1 MIVADFRSI
10 MKKLFLMGAVAS
22 LGLLASCSSDDDLS
36 TGGNGKD
43 GLQQI
48 KIGMGVQANVATRGT
63 GTVGAVGAE
72 NNTWAKQTVNVYMLN
87 KGTLDLAK
95 FGEDPIYENT
105 VLTTPADNA
114 SGIATELVEGVPQ
127 YKYYPTTKTAFD
139 FWGYRLDDADAT
151 TAADQEGSAT
161 AAAIKSNKF
170 VPYTSGDSLLI
181 GFNIDGTQDI
191 MAGKAV
197 PTEEEIAKC
206 GGEDNIYSAFAA
218 RRDVQP
224 NIKFEHLL
232 SRLNFQVL
240 AGAESTTD
248 ANTGVKVTGITVKSK
263 ATGKL
268 VIAYKGAETT
278 FANVSDQ
285 LIVDKYADEVK
296 EAALYKDLVV
306 KQRAASSTSLTDNLV
321 DLDPVTPK
329 WNNGMAMATQVGE
342 ALLAIPADKY
352 EITINLKQKVQVKG
366 DKGHPTDPD
375 DFQEKEY
382 TYTADLKNTVNPE
395 KGFEPGYSYNVT
407 ITVYGLSEIQI
418 TTTLIPWKDGGNI
431 EMNPED
437 ETFGATTTNNAYEW
451 AEIADPT
458 TTGATVEPTTYA
470 TVEALKAAVA
480 ANASNSGKIYK
491 VGSTETDWTYYQ
503 CKVKVVT
510 PAPTVKYEFDTY
522 EFQEGDVVEAGEF
535 ADLDALKDA
544 VTADDTTEG
553 KIYKVGTSEPYS
565 YYKVTKHVTGA

>member
-1 MIVADFRSI
+1 

-63 GTVGAVGAE
+63 GTVGAVGE
-72 NNTWAKQTVNVYMLN
+72 KENTWAKQTVNVYMLN
-87 KGTLDLAK
+87 KGTLDLAM
-95 FGEDPIYENT
+95 FGAEPIYKNT

-114 SGIATELVEGVPQ
+114 SGIATEFDTDGATPL

-139 FWGYRLDDADAT
+139 FWGYRLDDADV
-151 TAADQEGSAT
+151 TAAEDKEGSEN

-206 GGEDNIYSAFAA
+206 GGVDNIYSAFAA

-240 AGAESTTD
+240 DGKKTETKDPDKA
-248 ANTGVKVTGITVKSK
+248 VKVTGITVKSK

-268 VIAYKGAETT
+268 VIAYQGEATT

-285 LIVDKYADEVK
+285 LIVDNDADSVK
-296 EAALYKDLVV
+296 DAALLKELKVM
-306 KQRAASSTSLTDNLV
+306 KRADGAALTDKLV
-321 DLDPVTPK
+321 DLTPVTPK

-342 ALLAIPADKY
+342 TLLAIPADKY

-366 DKGHPTDPD
+366 NKLTPQEG
-375 DFQEKEY
+375 DFEEKEY
-382 TYTADLKNTVNPE
+382 TYEADLKNTVNPG

-437 ETFGATTTNNAYEW
+437 ETFGENTTNNAYEW

-458 TTGATVEPTTYA
+458 STPSVKVEETTYA
-470 TVEALKAAVA
+470 TVDDLKEAVA

-491 VGSTETDWTYYQ
+491 VGSEGSWKYYQ

-510 PAPTVKYEFDTY
+510 PPAPAATYTLDEYTFQVGDAEEATYDTK
-522 EFQEGDVVEAGEF
+522 EQ
-535 ADLDALKDA
+535 LDAA
-544 VTADDTTEG
+544 GVATAENEG
-553 KIYKVGTSEPYS
+553 KIYKVGTSDPYT
-565 YYKVTKHVTGA
+565 YYKVTKHTSGE

>member
-1 MIVADFRSI
+1 
-10 MKKLFLMGAVAS
+10 MGAVAS

-72 NNTWAKQTVNVYMLN
+72 NNKWANQTVNVYMLN

-95 FGEDPIYENT
+95 FGEEPIYDNT

-114 SGIATELVEGVPQ
+114 SGIASELDEHGVAQ

-139 FWGYRLDDADAT
+139 FWGYRLDDAYKT
-151 TAADQEGSAT
+151 TAEDQDGSAT
-161 AAAIKSNKF
+161 AAAIQNNKF
-170 VPYTSGDSLLI
+170 VPYISVDSLLI

-197 PTEEEIAKC
+197 PTEEDITKC
-206 GGEDNIYSAFAA
+206 GGEENIYSAFAA

-248 ANTGVKVTGITVKSK
+248 DNTGVKVTGITVKSK

-268 VIAYKGAETT
+268 VIAYKGTAAFE
-278 FANVSDQ
+278 NVSDQ
-285 LIVDKYADEVK
+285 LIVDKYENPET

-306 KQRAASSTSLTDNLV
+306 KQRTLGAPLTQNLEA
-321 DLDPVTPK
+321 LEPVTPK
-329 WNNGMAMATQVGE
+329 WNNGMALATQVGE

-352 EITINLKQKVQVKG
+352 DITINLQQKVQVKG
-366 DKGHPTDPD
+366 DKNSPVDPD
-375 DFQEKEY
+375 DFQTKDY
-382 TYTADLKNTVNPE
+382 TYTAELKNTVNPE

-407 ITVYGLSEIQI
+407 ITVYGLSEIKI

-437 ETFGATTTNNAYEW
+437 ETFGATTANNAYEW

-458 TTGATVEPTTYA
+458 STPSVKVEETTYA
-470 TVEALKAAVA
+470 TVDDLKAAVA

-491 VGSTETDWTYYQ
+491 VGSEGSWTYYQ

-510 PAPTVKYEFDTY
+510 PAPTPTVTYEFDTY
-522 EFQEGDVVEAGEF
+522 TFQEGVDTAEEPAYDTLE
-535 ADLDALKDA
+535 LLKAA
-544 VTADDTTEG
+544 VTADATTEG
-553 KIYKVGTSEPYS
+553 KIYKVGTSDPYT
-565 YYKVTKHVTGA
+565 YYKVTKHTSGE

>member
-1 MIVADFRSI
+1 
-10 MKKLFLMGAVAS
+10 MGAVAS

-63 GTVGAVGAE
+63 GTVGAVGE
-72 NNTWAKQTVNVYMLN
+72 KENTWANQTVNVYMLN
-87 KGTLDLAK
+87 KGTLELAK
-95 FGEDPIYENT
+95 FGEDPIYNNT
-105 VLTTPADNA
+105 VLTTPDGNA
-114 SGIATELVEGVPQ
+114 SGIATELVDGVAQ

-139 FWGYRLDDADAT
+139 FWGYRLDDANDT
-151 TAADQEGSAT
+151 TATDQEGSAT
-161 AAAIKSNKF
+161 AAAIENNKF
-170 VPYTSGDSLLI
+170 VPYINGDSLLI
-181 GFNIDGTQDI
+181 GFKIDGTQDI

-197 PTEEEIAKC
+197 PTEEDITKC

-240 AGAESTTD
+240 DGKKTETTD
-248 ANTGVKVTGITVKSK
+248 EDKAVKVTGITVKSK

-268 VIAYKGAETT
+268 VIAYQGEATT

-285 LIVDKYADEVK
+285 LIVDKDADSEK
-296 EAALYKDLVV
+296 DAALLKELKVM
-306 KQRAASSTSLTDNLV
+306 QRDGGNLNANLV
-321 DLDPVTPK
+321 ALQPVTPK
-329 WNNGMAMATQVGE
+329 WNNGMALATQVGE

-352 EITINLKQKVQVKG
+352 DITINLQQKVQVKG
-366 DKGHPTDPD
+366 DKNSPVDPD
-375 DFQEKEY
+375 DFQTKDY
-382 TYTADLKNTVNPE
+382 TYTAELKNTVNPG

-407 ITVYGLSEIQI
+407 ITVYGLSEIKI

-437 ETFGATTTNNAYEW
+437 ETFDATTANNAYEW
-451 AEIADPT
+451 EKIADPT
-458 TTGATVEPTTYA
+458 GTPTVKVEETKYA
-470 TVEALKAAVA
+470 TVDDLKAAVA
-480 ANASNSGKIYK
+480 ANASNSGKIYM
-491 VGSTETDWTYYQ
+491 VGTGEPYEYYQ

-510 PAPTVKYEFDTY
+510 PPAPAATY
-522 EFQEGDVVEAGEF
+522 TLDEYTFQVGDPVEATYDTKEK
-535 ADLDALKDA
+535 LDADGVA
-544 VTADDTTEG
+544 TAENEG
-553 KIYKVGTSEPYS
+553 KIYKVGTEESGYT
-565 YYKVTKHVTGA
+565 YFKVTKHTSGE

>member
-1 MIVADFRSI
+1 
-10 MKKLFLMGAVAS
+10 MGAVAS

-63 GTVGAVGAE
+63 GTVGAVGE
-72 NNTWAKQTVNVYMLN
+72 KENTWAKQTVNVYMLN
-87 KGTLDLAK
+87 KGTLDLAM
-95 FGEDPIYENT
+95 FGDDPIYENT

-114 SGIATELVEGVPQ
+114 SGIATEFVNDVPQ

-139 FWGYRLDDADAT
+139 FWGYRLDDANDT
-151 TAADQEGSAT
+151 TATDQEGSAT
-161 AAAIKSNKF
+161 AAAIENNKF
-170 VPYTSGDSLLI
+170 VPYISSDSLLI
-181 GFNIDGTQDI
+181 GFKIDGTQDI

-218 RRDVQP
+218 RREVQP

-240 AGAESTTD
+240 DGKKTETTD
-248 ANTGVKVTGITVKSK
+248 PDKAVKVTGITVKSK

-268 VIAYKGAETT
+268 VIAYQGEATT
-278 FANVSDQ
+278 FENVSDQ
-285 LIVDKYADEVK
+285 LIVDKDADAEK
-296 EAALYKDLVV
+296 DAALLKELKVM
-306 KQRAASSTSLTDNLV
+306 KRADGAALTDKLV
-321 DLDPVTPK
+321 DLTPVTPK

-342 ALLAIPADKY
+342 ALLAIPAKKY
-352 EITINLKQKVQVKG
+352 EITINLKQRVQVKG
-366 DKGHPTDPD
+366 DKNSPNEET
-375 DFQEKEY
+375 DFQDKEY

-407 ITVYGLSEIQI
+407 ITVYGLSEIVI

-437 ETFGATTTNNAYEW
+437 ETFGATTANNAYEW
-451 AEIADPT
+451 VALEGDPT
-458 TTGATVEPTTYA
+458 ITGATAETTTY
-470 TVEALKAAVA
+470 ESLDALKAAVA

-491 VGSTETDWTYYQ
+491 VGSEGSWTYYQ
-503 CKVKVVT
+503 CKVKVVN
-510 PAPTVKYEFDTY
+510 PAPTPTVTYEFDTY
-522 EFQEGDVVEAGEF
+522 TFQEGVDTAEEPAYDTLE
-535 ADLDALKDA
+535 LLKAA
-544 VTADDTTEG
+544 VTADATTEG
-553 KIYKVGTSEPYS
+553 KIYKVGTSDPYT
-565 YYKVTKHVTGA
+565 YYKVTKHTSGE

>member
-1 MIVADFRSI
+1 

-43 GLQQI
+43 GLQKI

-63 GTVGAVGAE
+63 GTVGAVGE
-72 NNTWAKQTVNVYMLN
+72 KENTWAKQTVNVYMLN

-114 SGIATELVEGVPQ
+114 SGIATELVKGVAQ

-139 FWGYRLDDADAT
+139 FWGYRLDDADV
-151 TAADQEGSAT
+151 TAAEDKEGSEN

-197 PTEEEIAKC
+197 PTEEEINKC
-206 GGEDNIYSAFAA
+206 GGEANIYSAFAA
-218 RRDVQP
+218 RREVQP

-240 AGAESTTD
+240 DGKKTETTD
-248 ANTGVKVTGITVKSK
+248 EDKAVKVTGITVKSK

-268 VIAYKGAETT
+268 VIAYQGEATT

-285 LIVDKYADEVK
+285 LIVDKDAAAEKD
-296 EAALYKDLVV
+296 AALLKELKVM
-306 KQRAASSTSLTDNLV
+306 KRADGAALTDKLV
-321 DLDPVTPK
+321 DLTPVTPK

-352 EITINLKQKVQVKG
+352 EITINLEQKVQVKG
-366 DKGHPTDPD
+366 DKNSPTPD
-375 DFQEKEY
+375 DFQTKEY
-382 TYTADLKNTVNPE
+382 TYNADLKNTVNPE

-418 TTTLIPWKDGGNI
+418 TTTLTPWKDGGNI

-437 ETFGATTTNNAYEW
+437 ETFGATTANNAYEW
-451 AEIADPT
+451 VALEGDPT
-458 TTGATVEPTTYA
+458 LTGATAEKTTYESL
-470 TVEALKAAVA
+470 EALQKAVA

-491 VGSTETDWTYYQ
+491 VGSTETGWTYYQ
-503 CKVKVVT
+503 CKVKAT
-510 PAPTVKYEFDTY
+510 TPAPAPTVTFEFDTY
-522 EFQEGDVVEAGEF
+522 TFQEGVDTAEEPAYDTIE
-535 ADLDALKDA
+535 LLKDA
-544 VTADDTTEG
+544 VTPSETTEG
-553 KIYKVGTSEPYS
+553 KIYKVGTGEPYT
-565 YYKVTKHVTGA
+565 YYKVTKHTTGE

>member
-1 MIVADFRSI
+1 

-63 GTVGAVGAE
+63 GTVGAVGE
-72 NNTWAKQTVNVYMLN
+72 KENTWAKQTVNVYMLN

-114 SGIATELVEGVPQ
+114 SGIATELVGGVAQ

-139 FWGYRLDDADAT
+139 FWGYRLDDADV
-151 TAADQEGSAT
+151 TAAEDRDGSAT

-206 GGEDNIYSAFAA
+206 GSEDNIYSAFAA

-268 VIAYKGAETT
+268 VIAYKGEAAFE
-278 FANVSDQ
+278 NVSNQ

-296 EAALYKDLVV
+296 EATLYKDLVV
-306 KQRAASSTSLTDNLV
+306 KQRGATAALTENLV
-321 DLDPVTPK
+321 DLEPVTPK

-366 DKGHPTDPD
+366 DKNHPTDPD

-437 ETFGATTTNNAYEW
+437 ETFGATTANKAYEW
-451 AEIADPT
+451 AALEGDPT

-470 TVEALKAAVA
+470 TVEDLKAAVA

-491 VGSTETDWTYYQ
+491 VGSTETGWTYYQ
-503 CKVKVVT
+503 CKVKATT
-510 PAPTVKYEFDTY
+510 PAPTPTVTFEFDTY
-522 EFQEGDVVEAGEF
+522 TFQEGVDTAEEPAYDTLE
-535 ADLDALKDA
+535 LLKAA
-544 VTADDTTEG
+544 VTADATTEG
-553 KIYKVGTSEPYS
+553 KIYKVGTSEPYT
-565 YYKVTKHVTGA
+565 YYKVTKHTSGE

>member
-1 MIVADFRSI
+1 

-43 GLQQI
+43 GLQKI

-63 GTVGAVGAE
+63 GTVGAVGE
-72 NNTWAKQTVNVYMLN
+72 KENTWAKQTVNVYMLN

-114 SGIATELVEGVPQ
+114 SGIATELVGGVAQ

-139 FWGYRLDDADAT
+139 FWGYRLDDADV
-151 TAADQEGSAT
+151 TAAEDKEGSEN

-197 PTEEEIAKC
+197 PTEEEITKC

-240 AGAESTTD
+240 DGKKTETTD
-248 ANTGVKVTGITVKSK
+248 EDKAVKVTGITVKSK

-268 VIAYKGAETT
+268 VIAYQGAETT
-278 FANVSDQ
+278 FENVSDQ
-285 LIVDKYADEVK
+285 LIVDKDADSEK
-296 EAALYKDLVV
+296 DAALLKELKV
-306 KQRAASSTSLTDNLV
+306 KQRADGAPLTQNLE
-321 DLDPVTPK
+321 DLAPVTPK

-418 TTTLIPWKDGGNI
+418 TTTLTPWKDGGNI

-437 ETFGATTTNNAYEW
+437 ETFGATTANNAYEW
-451 AEIADPT
+451 VALEGDPT
-458 TTGATVEPTTYA
+458 LTGATAEKTTYESL
-470 TVEALKAAVA
+470 EALQKAVA

-491 VGSTETDWTYYQ
+491 VGSTETGWTYYQ

-535 ADLDALKDA
+535 ADLDALKAA
-544 VTADDTTEG
+544 VTASETTEG

-565 YYKVTKHVTGA
+565 YYKVTKHTSGE

>member
-1 MIVADFRSI
+1 

-63 GTVGAVGAE
+63 GTVGAVGE
-72 NNTWAKQTVNVYMLN
+72 KENTWAKQTVNVYMLN
-87 KGTLDLAK
+87 KGTLDLAM
-95 FGEDPIYENT
+95 FGADPIYENT

-114 SGIATELVEGVPQ
+114 SGIATEFVNDVPQ

-139 FWGYRLDDADAT
+139 FWGYRLDDANDT
-151 TAADQEGSAT
+151 TATDQDGSAT
-161 AAAIKSNKF
+161 AAAIENNKF
-170 VPYTSGDSLLI
+170 VPYISSDSLLI

-197 PTEEEIAKC
+197 PTEEDIKKC
-206 GGEDNIYSAFAA
+206 GGEENIYSAFAA

-248 ANTGVKVTGITVKSK
+248 DNTGVKVTGITVKSK

-268 VIAYKGAETT
+268 VIAYKGTAAFE
-278 FANVSDQ
+278 NVSDQ
-285 LIVDKYADEVK
+285 LIVDKYENPET

-306 KQRAASSTSLTDNLV
+306 KQRTLGAPLTQNLEA
-321 DLDPVTPK
+321 LEPVTPK
-329 WNNGMAMATQVGE
+329 WNNGMALATQVGE

-352 EITINLKQKVQVKG
+352 DITINLQQKVQVKG
-366 DKGHPTDPD
+366 DKNSPVDPD
-375 DFQEKEY
+375 DFQTKDY
-382 TYTADLKNTVNPE
+382 TYTAELKNTVNPE

-407 ITVYGLSEIQI
+407 ITVYGLSEIKI

-437 ETFGATTTNNAYEW
+437 ETFDATTTNNAYEW
-451 AEIADPT
+451 VALEGDPT
-458 TTGATVEPTTYA
+458 LTGATAETTIY
-470 TVEALKAAVA
+470 ESLDALKAAVA

-491 VGSTETDWTYYQ
+491 VGSEGSWTYYQ

-510 PAPTVKYEFDTY
+510 PPAPAATYTLDEYTFQVGDAEEATYDTK
-522 EFQEGDVVEAGEF
+522 EQ
-535 ADLDALKDA
+535 LDAA
-544 VTADDTTEG
+544 GVATAENEG
-553 KIYKVGTSEPYS
+553 KIYKVGTSDPYT
-565 YYKVTKHVTGA
+565 YYKVTKHTSGE

>member
-1 MIVADFRSI
+1 
-10 MKKLFLMGAVAS
+10 MGAVAS

-87 KGTLDLAK
+87 KGTLDVAM
-95 FGEDPIYENT
+95 FGTDPIYENT
-105 VLTTPADNA
+105 VLTTPTDNA
-114 SGIATELVEGVPQ
+114 SGIASELDEHGVAQ

-139 FWGYRLDDADAT
+139 FWGYRLDDADV
-151 TAADQEGSAT
+151 TAAGDQDGSAT
-161 AAAIKSNKF
+161 AAAIKSGKF
-170 VPYTSGDSLLI
+170 VPYTSEDSLLI
-181 GFNIDGTQDI
+181 GFQIDGTQDI

-197 PTEEEIAKC
+197 PTEEEMNKC
-206 GGEDNIYSAFAA
+206 GGEENIYSAFAA

-268 VIAYKGAETT
+268 VIAYKGAAAFE
-278 FANVSDQ
+278 NVSDQ
-285 LIVDKYADEVK
+285 LIVDKYENPET

-306 KQRAASSTSLTDNLV
+306 KQRTDGAPLTDNLV

-329 WNNGMAMATQVGE
+329 WNNGMALATQVGE

-352 EITINLKQKVQVKG
+352 DITINLQQKVQVKG
-366 DKGHPTDPD
+366 DKNSPVDPD
-375 DFQEKEY
+375 DFQTKDY
-382 TYTADLKNTVNPE
+382 TYTAELKNTVNPD

-407 ITVYGLSEIQI
+407 ITVYGLSEIKI

-451 AEIADPT
+451 ALLDAEP
-458 TTGATVEPTTYA
+458 TGATVEPTTYA

-491 VGSTETDWTYYQ
+491 VGTAETSWTYYQ
-503 CKVKVVT
+503 CKVKT
-510 PAPTVKYEFDTY
+510 TTPAPAPTVTYTFDTY
-522 EFQEGDVVEAGEF
+522 EFQ
-535 ADLDALKDA
+535 DATDTVTDTYETLELLKDA
-544 VTADDTTEG
+544 VTADDSTEG
-553 KIYKVGTSEPYS
+553 KIYKVGSSEPYT
-565 YYKVTKHVTGA
+565 YYKVTKHTSGE

>member
-1 MIVADFRSI
+1 
-10 MKKLFLMGAVAS
+10 MGAVAS

-95 FGEDPIYENT
+95 FGDDPIYENT

-114 SGIATELVEGVPQ
+114 SGIASELDEHGVAQ

-139 FWGYRLDDADAT
+139 FWGYRLDDADV
-151 TAADQEGSAT
+151 TAAGDQDGSAT
-161 AAAIKSNKF
+161 AAAIKSGHF
-170 VPYTSGDSLLI
+170 VPYTSEDSLLI
-181 GFNIDGTQDI
+181 GFQIDGTQDI

-197 PTEEEIAKC
+197 PTEEEKNKC
-206 GGEDNIYSAFAA
+206 GGEENIYSAFAA

-268 VIAYKGAETT
+268 VIAYKGAAAFE
-278 FANVSDQ
+278 NVSDQ
-285 LIVDKYADEVK
+285 LIVDKYVDEEK

-306 KQRAASSTSLTDNLV
+306 KQRTAGAPLTDNLE
-321 DLDPVTPK
+321 DLAPVTPK
-329 WNNGMAMATQVGE
+329 WNNGMALATQVGE

-352 EITINLKQKVQVKG
+352 DITINLQQKVQVKG
-366 DKGHPTDPD
+366 DKSSPTDPD
-375 DFQEKEY
+375 DFQTKDY
-382 TYTADLKNTVNPE
+382 TYTADLKNTVNPD

-437 ETFGATTTNNAYEW
+437 ETFGATTANNAYEW
-451 AEIADPT
+451 VALEGDPT
-458 TTGATVEPTTYA
+458 LTGATAETTTYESL
-470 TVEALKAAVA
+470 EALKAAVA

-491 VGSTETDWTYYQ
+491 VGSTETGWTYYQ

-510 PAPTVKYEFDTY
+510 PPAPAATYTFDEYT
-522 EFQEGDVVEAGEF
+522 FQEGDAVEATYGTKEE
-535 ADLDALKDA
+535 LEGA
-544 VTADDTTEG
+544 VTANADTEN
-553 KIYKVGTSEPYS
+553 KIYKVGTDPDVK
-565 YYKVTKHVTGA
+565 YYKVTKHVAGA

>member
-1 MIVADFRSI
+1 
-10 MKKLFLMGAVAS
+10 MGAVAS

-63 GTVGAVGAE
+63 GTVGAVGE
-72 NNTWAKQTVNVYMLN
+72 KENTWAKQTVNVYMLN
-87 KGTLDLAK
+87 KGTLDLAM
-95 FGEDPIYENT
+95 FGADPIYENT

-114 SGIATELVEGVPQ
+114 SGIATEFVNDVPQ

-139 FWGYRLDDADAT
+139 FWGYRLDDANYT
-151 TAADQEGSAT
+151 TATDQEGSAT
-161 AAAIKSNKF
+161 AAAIENNKF
-170 VPYTSGDSLLI
+170 VPYISSDSLLI

-197 PTEEEIAKC
+197 PTEEDIKKC
-206 GGEDNIYSAFAA
+206 GGEENIYSAFAA

-248 ANTGVKVTGITVKSK
+248 DNTGVKVTGITVKSK

-268 VIAYKGAETT
+268 VIAYKGTAAFE
-278 FANVSDQ
+278 NVSDQ
-285 LIVDKYADEVK
+285 LIVDKYENPET

-306 KQRAASSTSLTDNLV
+306 KQRTLGAPLTQNLEA
-321 DLDPVTPK
+321 LEPVTPK
-329 WNNGMAMATQVGE
+329 WNNGMALATQVGE

-352 EITINLKQKVQVKG
+352 DITINLQQKVQVKG
-366 DKGHPTDPD
+366 DKNNPVDPD
-375 DFQEKEY
+375 DFQTKDY
-382 TYTADLKNTVNPE
+382 TYTAELKNTVNPE

-407 ITVYGLSEIQI
+407 ITVYGLSEIKI

-437 ETFGATTTNNAYEW
+437 ETFDATTTNNAYEW
-451 AEIADPT
+451 VALEGDPT
-458 TTGATVEPTTYA
+458 LTGATAETTIY
-470 TVEALKAAVA
+470 ESLDALKAAVA

-491 VGSTETDWTYYQ
+491 VGSEGSWTYYQ

-510 PAPTVKYEFDTY
+510 PPAPAATYTLDEYTFQVGDAEEATYDTK
-522 EFQEGDVVEAGEF
+522 EQ
-535 ADLDALKDA
+535 LDAA
-544 VTADDTTEG
+544 GVATAENEG
-553 KIYKVGTSEPYS
+553 KIYKVGTSDPYT
-565 YYKVTKHVTGA
+565 YYKVTKHTSGE

>member
-1 MIVADFRSI
+1 
-10 MKKLFLMGAVAS
+10 MGAVAS

-43 GLQQI
+43 GLQKI

-63 GTVGAVGAE
+63 GTVGAVGE
-72 NNTWAKQTVNVYMLN
+72 KENTWAKQTVNVYMLN

-197 PTEEEIAKC
+197 PTEEEITKC

-224 NIKFEHLL
+224 NIKFDHLL

-268 VIAYKGAETT
+268 VIAYQGAETT

-321 DLDPVTPK
+321 DLEPVTPK

-366 DKGHPTDPD
+366 DKGHPTDPE

-437 ETFGATTTNNAYEW
+437 ETFGATTANKAYEW
-451 AEIADPT
+451 AALAAEPA
-458 TTGATVEPTTYA
+458 GATVEATTYESL
-470 TVEALKAAVA
+470 EALKAAVA

-491 VGSTETDWTYYQ
+491 VGSTETGWTYYQ
-503 CKVKVVT
+503 CKVKVTT

-535 ADLDALKDA
+535 ADLDALKAA
-544 VTADDTTEG
+544 VTASETTEG

>member
-1 MIVADFRSI
+1 
-10 MKKLFLMGAVAS
+10 MGAVAS

-63 GTVGAVGAE
+63 GTVGAVGE
-72 NNTWAKQTVNVYMLN
+72 KENTWAKQTVNVYMLN
-87 KGTLDLAK
+87 KGTLDLAM

-105 VLTTPADNA
+105 VLTTPTDNA
-114 SGIATELVEGVPQ
+114 SGIATELVGGVAQ

-139 FWGYRLDDADAT
+139 FWGYRLDDADV
-151 TAADQEGSAT
+151 TAAGDQDGSAT
-161 AAAIKSNKF
+161 AAAIENNKF
-170 VPYTSGDSLLI
+170 VPYISGDSLLI
-181 GFNIDGTQDI
+181 GFKIDGTQDI

-197 PTEEEIAKC
+197 PTEEEIAQC

-218 RRDVQP
+218 RREVQP

-240 AGAESTTD
+240 DGKKTETTD
-248 ANTGVKVTGITVKSK
+248 PDKAVKVTGITVKSK

-268 VIAYKGAETT
+268 VIAYQGEATT
-278 FANVSDQ
+278 FTNVSDQ
-285 LIVDKYADEVK
+285 LIVDKYEDPEA
-296 EAALYKDLVV
+296 EAALYTDLKVM
-306 KQRAASSTSLTDNLV
+306 QRTDGAPLTQNLEA
-321 DLDPVTPK
+321 LEPVTPA

-366 DKGHPTDPD
+366 DKVTPQEG
-375 DFQEKEY
+375 DFEEKEY
-382 TYTADLKNTVNPE
+382 TYEADLKNTVNPE

-437 ETFGATTTNNAYEW
+437 ETFGETTTNNAYEW

-458 TTGATVEPTTYA
+458 STPSVKVEETTYA
-470 TVEALKAAVA
+470 TVEDLKAAVA

-491 VGSTETDWTYYQ
+491 VGSEGSWKYYQ

-510 PAPTVKYEFDTY
+510 PPAPAATYTLDEYTLQDGEAEDAAYDTK
-522 EFQEGDVVEAGEF
+522 EQLEADGV
-535 ADLDALKDA
+535 A
-544 VTADDTTEG
+544 TAENEG
-553 KIYKVGTSEPYS
+553 KIYKVGTSDPYT
-565 YYKVTKHVTGA
+565 YYKVTKHTSGE

>member
-1 MIVADFRSI
+1 

-36 TGGNGKD
+36 TGGKND
-43 GLQQI
+43 LQQI
-48 KIGMGVQANVATRGT
+48 KIGMGVQATVGATRGT
-63 GTVGAVGAE
+63 GTVGSVGAE
-72 NNTWAKQTVNVYMLN
+72 NNKWAGQAINIYMFN

-114 SGIATELVEGVPQ
+114 SGIATEFDTDGATPL

-139 FWGYRLDDADAT
+139 FWGYRLDDADV
-151 TAADQEGSAT
+151 TAAEDKEGSEN

-206 GGEDNIYSAFAA
+206 GGVDNIYSAFAA

-240 AGAESTTD
+240 DGKKTETKDPDKA
-248 ANTGVKVTGITVKSK
+248 VKVTGITVKSK

-268 VIAYKGAETT
+268 VIAYQGEATT

-285 LIVDKYADEVK
+285 LIVDNDADSVK
-296 EAALYKDLVV
+296 DAALLKELKVM
-306 KQRAASSTSLTDNLV
+306 KRADGAALTDKLV
-321 DLDPVTPK
+321 DLTPVTPK

-342 ALLAIPADKY
+342 TLLAIPADKY

-366 DKGHPTDPD
+366 NKLTPQEG
-375 DFQEKEY
+375 DFEEKEY
-382 TYTADLKNTVNPE
+382 TYEADLKNTVNPG

-437 ETFGATTTNNAYEW
+437 ETFGENTTNNAYEW

-458 TTGATVEPTTYA
+458 STPSVKVEETTYA
-470 TVEALKAAVA
+470 TVDDLKEAVA

-491 VGSTETDWTYYQ
+491 VGSEGSWKYYQ

-510 PAPTVKYEFDTY
+510 PPAPAATY
-522 EFQEGDVVEAGEF
+522 TLDEYTFQEGVDNVEASYDTKEK
-535 ADLDALKDA
+535 LDAA
-544 VTADDTTEG
+544 GVATAENEG
-553 KIYKVGTSEPYS
+553 KIYKVGTEESGYK
-565 YYKVTKHVTGA
+565 YYMVTKHTSGE

>member
-1 MIVADFRSI
+1 
-10 MKKLFLMGAVAS
+10 MGAVAS

-72 NNTWAKQTVNVYMLN
+72 NNKWAKQTVNVYMLN
-87 KGTLDLAK
+87 KGTLDVAK

-105 VLTTPADNA
+105 VLTTPTDNA
-114 SGIATELVEGVPQ
+114 SGIASELDEHGVAQ

-139 FWGYRLDDADAT
+139 FWGYRLDDADKT
-151 TAADQEGSAT
+151 TAEDQAGSAT
-161 AAAIKSNKF
+161 AAAINSGRF
-170 VPYTSGDSLLI
+170 VPYTSEDSLLI
-181 GFNIDGTQDI
+181 GFQIDGTQDI

-197 PTEEEIAKC
+197 PTEEEMKKC
-206 GGEDNIYSAFAA
+206 GGEENIYSAFAA

-240 AGAESTTD
+240 AGAKSTTD
-248 ANTGVKVTGITVKSK
+248 DNTGVKVTGITVKSK

-268 VIAYKGAETT
+268 VIAYKGAAAFE
-278 FANVSDQ
+278 NVSDQ
-285 LIVDKYADEVK
+285 LIVDKYENPET

-306 KQRAASSTSLTDNLV
+306 KQRTLGAPLTQNLEA
-321 DLDPVTPK
+321 LEPVTPK
-329 WNNGMAMATQVGE
+329 WNNGMALATQVGE

-352 EITINLKQKVQVKG
+352 DITINLQQKVQVKG
-366 DKGHPTDPD
+366 DKNSPVDPD
-375 DFQEKEY
+375 DFKTKDY
-382 TYTADLKNTVNPE
+382 TYTAELKNTVNPD

-407 ITVYGLSEIQI
+407 ITVYGLSEIKI

-451 AEIADPT
+451 VALEGDPT
-458 TTGATVEPTTYA
+458 LTGATAETTTYESL
-470 TVEALKAAVA
+470 EALKAAVA

-491 VGSTETDWTYYQ
+491 VGSTETGWTYYQ
-503 CKVKVVT
+503 CKVKATT

-535 ADLDALKDA
+535 ADLDALKAA
-544 VTADDTTEG
+544 VTASETTEG

>member
-1 MIVADFRSI
+1 
-10 MKKLFLMGAVAS
+10 MGAVAS

-114 SGIATELVEGVPQ
+114 SGIASELVGGVPQ

-139 FWGYRLDDADAT
+139 FWGYRLDDANDAT
-151 TAADQEGSAT
+151 GTADQEGTDSKVAVT
-161 AAAIKSNKF
+161 SGKY

-181 GFNIDGTQDI
+181 GFKIDGTQDI

-206 GGEDNIYSAFAA
+206 GGVDNIYSAFAA
-218 RRDVQP
+218 RRYVQP

-268 VIAYKGAETT
+268 VIAYQGEATT

-285 LIVDKYADEVK
+285 LIVDKDADAEK
-296 EAALYKDLVV
+296 DAALLKELKVM
-306 KQRAASSTSLTDNLV
+306 QRDASSTSLTDNLV
-321 DLDPVTPK
+321 DLQPVTPK
-329 WNNGMAMATQVGE
+329 WNNGMALATQVGE
-342 ALLAIPADKY
+342 ALLAIPANEY
-352 EITINLKQKVQVKG
+352 EITINLQQKVQVKG

-375 DFQEKEY
+375 DFQTKDY
-382 TYTADLKNTVNPE
+382 TYTADLKNTVNPD

-437 ETFGATTTNNAYEW
+437 ETFGATTANNAYEW

-458 TTGATVEPTTYA
+458 TSGATVELTTYA

-491 VGSTETDWTYYQ
+491 VGSDGSWTYYQ

-510 PAPTVKYEFDTY
+510 PPAPAATYTFDEYTFHEGDAVEATY
-522 EFQEGDVVEAGEF
+522 ETKGELEA
-535 ADLDALKDA
+535 A
-544 VTADDTTEG
+544 VTANADTEN
-553 KIYKVGTSEPYS
+553 KIYKVGTTEPYT
-565 YYKVTKHVTGA
+565 YYKVTKHVAGA

>member
-1 MIVADFRSI
+1 
-10 MKKLFLMGAVAS
+10 MGAVAS

-43 GLQQI
+43 GLQKI

-63 GTVGAVGAE
+63 GTVGAVGE
-72 NNTWAKQTVNVYMLN
+72 KENTWAKQTVNVYMLN

-114 SGIATELVEGVPQ
+114 SGIASELDEHGVAQ

-197 PTEEEIAKC
+197 PTEEEITKC

-224 NIKFEHLL
+224 NIKFDHLL

-268 VIAYKGAETT
+268 VIAYQGAETT

-321 DLDPVTPK
+321 DLEPVTPK

-342 ALLAIPADKY
+342 ALLAIPTDKY

-366 DKGHPTDPD
+366 DKGHPTAPD

-437 ETFGATTTNNAYEW
+437 ETFGATTANNAYEW
-451 AEIADPT
+451 VALEGDPT
-458 TTGATVEPTTYA
+458 TTGATVEATTYESL
-470 TVEALKAAVA
+470 EALKAAVA

-491 VGSTETDWTYYQ
+491 VVSTETGWTYYQ
-503 CKVKVVT
+503 CKVKATT
-510 PAPTVKYEFDTY
+510 PAPTVTFEFDTY
-522 EFQEGDVVEAGEF
+522 TFQEGVDTAEEPAYDTLE
-535 ADLDALKDA
+535 LLKAA
-544 VTADDTTEG
+544 VTADATTEG
-553 KIYKVGTSEPYS
+553 KIYKVGTSDPYT
-565 YYKVTKHVTGA
+565 YYKVTKHTSGE

>member
-1 MIVADFRSI
+1 
-10 MKKLFLMGAVAS
+10 MGAVAS

-36 TGGNGKD
+36 TGSNGKD

-63 GTVGAVGAE
+63 GTVGAVGE
-72 NNTWAKQTVNVYMLN
+72 KENTWAKQTVNVYMLN

-114 SGIATELVEGVPQ
+114 SGIATEFDRDGTTPL

-139 FWGYRLDDADAT
+139 FWGYRLDDANKAT
-151 TAADQEGSAT
+151 GIEDQEGTDSKVAV
-161 AAAIKSNKF
+161 KNGEF
-170 VPYTSGDSLLI
+170 FPYISSDSLLI
-181 GFNIDGTQDI
+181 GFQIDGTQDI

-206 GGEDNIYSAFAA
+206 SGEDNIYSAFAA

-240 AGAESTTD
+240 DGKKTETKDEDKA
-248 ANTGVKVTGITVKSK
+248 VKVTGITVKSK

-268 VIAYKGAETT
+268 VIAYKGAAAFE
-278 FANVSDQ
+278 NVSDQ
-285 LIVDKYADEVK
+285 LIVDKDADSEK
-296 EAALYKDLVV
+296 DAALLKELKV
-306 KQRAASSTSLTDNLV
+306 KQRAEGAPLTQNLE
-321 DLDPVTPK
+321 DLTPVTPK
-329 WNNGMAMATQVGE
+329 WNNGTAMATQVGE

-352 EITINLKQKVQVKG
+352 EITINLKQRVQVKG
-366 DKGHPTDPD
+366 DKKNPNEET
-375 DFQEKEY
+375 DFQDKEY

-395 KGFEPGYSYNVT
+395 NGFEPGYSYNVT

-437 ETFGATTTNNAYEW
+437 ETFGETTTNNAYEW
-451 AEIADPT
+451 VKLEGDPT
-458 TTGATVEPTTYA
+458 LTGATAEKTTYESF
-470 TVEALKAAVA
+470 EALNAAVA

-491 VGSTETDWTYYQ
+491 VGTGDPYEYYQ

-510 PAPTVKYEFDTY
+510 PPAPAATY
-522 EFQEGDVVEAGEF
+522 TLDEYTFQEGVDNVEASYDTKEK
-535 ADLDALKDA
+535 LDADGVA
-544 VTADDTTEG
+544 TAGNEG
-553 KIYKVGTSEPYS
+553 KIYKVGTEESGYK
-565 YYKVTKHVTGA
+565 YYMVTKHTSGE

>member
-1 MIVADFRSI
+1 
-10 MKKLFLMGAVAS
+10 MGAVAS

-72 NNTWAKQTVNVYMLN
+72 NNKWAKQTVNVYMLN
-87 KGTLDLAK
+87 KGTLDVAK
-95 FGEDPIYENT
+95 FGDDPIYENT
-105 VLTTPADNA
+105 VLTTPSDNA
-114 SGIATELVEGVPQ
+114 SGIASELDEHGVAQ

-139 FWGYRLDDADAT
+139 FWGYRLDDADKT
-151 TAADQEGSAT
+151 TAEDQAGSAT
-161 AAAIKSNKF
+161 AAAINSGRF
-170 VPYTSGDSLLI
+170 VPYTSEDSLLI
-181 GFNIDGTQDI
+181 GFQIDGTQDI

-197 PTEEEIAKC
+197 PTEEEMNKC
-206 GGEDNIYSAFAA
+206 GGEENIYSAFAA
-218 RRDVQP
+218 RREVQP

-240 AGAESTTD
+240 AGAESTTN

-268 VIAYKGAETT
+268 VIAYKGAAAFE
-278 FANVSDQ
+278 NVSDQ
-285 LIVDKYADEVK
+285 LIVDKYETPET

-306 KQRAASSTSLTDNLV
+306 KQRTDGAPLTDNLE
-321 DLDPVTPK
+321 DLEPVTPK
-329 WNNGMAMATQVGE
+329 WNNGMALATQVGE

-352 EITINLKQKVQVKG
+352 DITINLQQKVQVKG
-366 DKGHPTDPD
+366 DKSSPVDPD
-375 DFQEKEY
+375 DFQTKDY
-382 TYTADLKNTVNPE
+382 TYTAELKNTVNPE

-407 ITVYGLSEIQI
+407 ITVYGLSEIKI

-437 ETFGATTTNNAYEW
+437 ETFGATTANNAYEW
-451 AEIADPT
+451 VALEGDPT
-458 TTGATVEPTTYA
+458 LTGATAETTTYESL
-470 TVEALKAAVA
+470 EALQAAVA

-491 VGSTETDWTYYQ
+491 VGTDGSWTYYQ
-503 CKVKVVT
+503 CKVKT
-510 PAPTVKYEFDTY
+510 TTPAPAPTVTYEFDTY
-522 EFQEGDVVEAGEF
+522 EFQ
-535 ADLDALKDA
+535 DATDTVTETYDTLENLKAA
-544 VTADDTTEG
+544 VTADDSTEG
-553 KIYKVGTSEPYS
+553 KIYKVGTGDPYT
-565 YYKVTKHVTGA
+565 YYKVTKHTTGE

>member
-1 MIVADFRSI
+1 
-10 MKKLFLMGAVAS
+10 MGAVAS

-63 GTVGAVGAE
+63 GTVGAVGE
-72 NNTWAKQTVNVYMLN
+72 KENTWAKQTVNVYMLN
-87 KGTLDLAK
+87 KGTLDLAM

-114 SGIATELVEGVPQ
+114 SGIATELDKDGVAQ

-139 FWGYRLDDADAT
+139 FWGYRLDDANKAT
-151 TAADQEGSAT
+151 GIEDQAGTDSKVAVKNSE
-161 AAAIKSNKF
+161 F
-170 VPYTSGDSLLI
+170 VPYISGDSLLI

-197 PTEEEIAKC
+197 PTEEDIKKC
-206 GGEDNIYSAFAA
+206 DGEDNIYSAFAA

-240 AGAESTTD
+240 DGKKTETTD
-248 ANTGVKVTGITVKSK
+248 EDKAVKVTGITVKSK

-268 VIAYKGAETT
+268 VIAYKGAAAFE
-278 FANVSDQ
+278 NVSDQ
-285 LIVDKYADEVK
+285 LIVDKYENPET

-306 KQRAASSTSLTDNLV
+306 KQRTLGAPLTQNLE
-321 DLDPVTPK
+321 DLTPVTPK

-352 EITINLKQKVQVKG
+352 EITINLEQEVQVKG
-366 DKGHPTDPD
+366 DKDHPTPD
-375 DFQEKEY
+375 DFQTKKY
-382 TYTADLKNTVNPE
+382 TYNADLKNTVNPE
-395 KGFEPGYSYNVT
+395 NGFEPGYSYNVT
-407 ITVYGLSEIQI
+407 ITVYGLSEIVI
-418 TTTLIPWKDGGNI
+418 TTTLTPWKDGGNI

-437 ETFGATTTNNAYEW
+437 ETFGATTANNAYEW
-451 AEIADPT
+451 AKIADPT
-458 TTGATVEPTTYA
+458 GTPSVKVEETKYA
-470 TVEALKAAVA
+470 TVDDLKAAVA

-491 VGSTETDWTYYQ
+491 VGTGEPYEYYQ

-510 PAPTVKYEFDTY
+510 PAPTPTVTFELTDYTAS
-522 EFQEGDVVEAGEF
+522 FQEA
-535 ADLDALKDA
+535 DA
-544 VTADDTTEG
+544 VAGQYADFTELENAGVTTAENEG
-553 KIYKVGTSEPYS
+553 NIYQVGTSDPYT
-565 YYKVTKHVTGA
+565 YYKVTKHTSGE

>member
-1 MIVADFRSI
+1 

-43 GLQQI
+43 GLQKI

-63 GTVGAVGAE
+63 GTVGAVGE
-72 NNTWAKQTVNVYMLN
+72 KGNTWAKQTVNVYMLN

-95 FGEDPIYENT
+95 FGTDPIYENA
-105 VLTTPADNA
+105 VLTTPDGNA
-114 SGIATELVEGVPQ
+114 SGIATEFDGDGTTPL
-127 YKYYPTTKTAFD
+127 YKYYPTDKNAFD
-139 FWGYRLDDADAT
+139 FWGYRLDDANDT
-151 TAADQEGSAT
+151 TATDQDGSAT
-161 AAAIKSNKF
+161 AAAIKNNKF

-181 GFNIDGTQDI
+181 GFKIDGTQDI

-197 PTEEEIAKC
+197 PTEEEINKC
-206 GGEDNIYSAFAA
+206 GGETNIYSAYAA

-268 VIAYKGAETT
+268 VIAYQGEATT

-285 LIVDKYADEVK
+285 LIVDKDADAEK
-296 EAALYKDLVV
+296 DAALLKELKVM
-306 KQRAASSTSLTDNLV
+306 QRDASSTSLTDNLV
-321 DLDPVTPK
+321 DLQPVTPK
-329 WNNGMAMATQVGE
+329 WNNGMALATQVGE
-342 ALLAIPADKY
+342 ALLAIPANEY
-352 EITINLKQKVQVKG
+352 EITINLQQKVQVKG

-375 DFQEKEY
+375 DFQTKDY
-382 TYTADLKNTVNPE
+382 TYTADLKNTVNPD

-437 ETFGATTTNNAYEW
+437 ETFGATTANKAYEW
-451 AEIADPT
+451 ALLDAEP
-458 TTGATVEPTTYA
+458 TGATVEPTTYA
-470 TVEALKAAVA
+470 TVEDLKAAVA

-491 VGSTETDWTYYQ
+491 VGSDGSWTYYQ
-503 CKVKVVT
+503 CKVKATT
-510 PAPTVKYEFDTY
+510 PAPTVTFEFDTY
-522 EFQEGDVVEAGEF
+522 TFQEGVDTAEEPAYDTLE
-535 ADLDALKDA
+535 LLKAA
-544 VTADDTTEG
+544 VTADATTEG
-553 KIYKVGTSEPYS
+553 KIYKVGTSEPYT
-565 YYKVTKHVTGA
+565 YYKVTKHTSGE

>member
-1 MIVADFRSI
+1 

-95 FGEDPIYENT
+95 FGDDPIYENT

-114 SGIATELVEGVPQ
+114 SGIASELVGGVPQ

-139 FWGYRLDDADAT
+139 FWGYRLDDANDAT
-151 TAADQEGSAT
+151 GTADQEGTDSKVAVT
-161 AAAIKSNKF
+161 SGKY

-181 GFNIDGTQDI
+181 GFKIDGTQDI

-206 GGEDNIYSAFAA
+206 GGVDNIYSAFAA

-268 VIAYKGAETT
+268 VIAYQGEATT

-285 LIVDKYADEVK
+285 LIVDKDADAEK
-296 EAALYKDLVV
+296 DAALLKELKVM
-306 KQRAASSTSLTDNLV
+306 QRDASSTSLTDNLV
-321 DLDPVTPK
+321 DLQPVTPK
-329 WNNGMAMATQVGE
+329 WNNGMALATQVGE
-342 ALLAIPADKY
+342 ALLAIPANEY
-352 EITINLKQKVQVKG
+352 EITINLQQKVQVKG
-366 DKGHPTDPD
+366 DKSSPTDPD
-375 DFQEKEY
+375 DFQTKDY
-382 TYTADLKNTVNPE
+382 TYTADLKNTVNPD

-437 ETFGATTTNNAYEW
+437 ETFGATTANNAYEW
-451 AEIADPT
+451 VALEGDPT
-458 TTGATVEPTTYA
+458 LTGATAEKTTYESL
-470 TVEALKAAVA
+470 EALQKAVA

-491 VGSTETDWTYYQ
+491 VGSTETGWTYYQ

-535 ADLDALKDA
+535 ADLDALKAA
-544 VTADDTTEG
+544 VTASETTEG

>member
-1 MIVADFRSI
+1 
-10 MKKLFLMGAVAS
+10 MGAVAS

-63 GTVGAVGAE
+63 GTVGAVGE
-72 NNTWAKQTVNVYMLN
+72 KENTWAKQTVNVYMLN
-87 KGTLDLAK
+87 KGTLDLAM

-114 SGIATELVEGVPQ
+114 SGIATEFVNDVPQ

-139 FWGYRLDDADAT
+139 FWGYRLDDANDT
-151 TAADQEGSAT
+151 TATDQEGSAT
-161 AAAIKSNKF
+161 AAAIESNKF
-170 VPYTSGDSLLI
+170 VPYISGDSLLI
-181 GFNIDGTQDI
+181 GFKIDGTQDI

-197 PTEEEIAKC
+197 PTDEEITKC
-206 GGEDNIYSAFAA
+206 GGADNIYSAFAA

-240 AGAESTTD
+240 DGKKTETTD
-248 ANTGVKVTGITVKSK
+248 PDKAVKVTGITVKSK

-268 VIAYKGAETT
+268 VIAYQGETTT

-285 LIVDKYADEVK
+285 LIVDNDADSVK
-296 EAALYKDLVV
+296 DAALLKELKVMKRTDG
-306 KQRAASSTSLTDNLV
+306 AALTDKLV
-321 DLDPVTPK
+321 DLTPVTPK
-329 WNNGMAMATQVGE
+329 WNNGMALATQVGE

-366 DKGHPTDPD
+366 DKNHPNEAT

-382 TYTADLKNTVNPE
+382 KYVADLKNTVNPN

-407 ITVYGLSEIQI
+407 ITVYGLSEIKI

-437 ETFGATTTNNAYEW
+437 ETFGETTTNNAYEW

-458 TTGATVEPTTYA
+458 STPSVKVEETTYA
-470 TVEALKAAVA
+470 TVDDLKAAVA

-491 VGSTETDWTYYQ
+491 VGSEGSWKYYQ

-510 PAPTVKYEFDTY
+510 PPAPAATYTFDEYT
-522 EFQEGDVVEAGEF
+522 FQEGDAVEATYGTKEE
-535 ADLDALKDA
+535 LEGA
-544 VTADDTTEG
+544 VTANADTEN
-553 KIYKVGTSEPYS
+553 KIYKVGTDPDFK
-565 YYKVTKHVTGA
+565 YYKVTKHDAGA

>member
-1 MIVADFRSI
+1 

-36 TGGNGKD
+36 TGGNSKD

-63 GTVGAVGAE
+63 GTVGAVGE
-72 NNTWAKQTVNVYMLN
+72 KENTWAKQTVNVYMLN

-114 SGIATELVEGVPQ
+114 SGIASELDEHGVAQ

-139 FWGYRLDDADAT
+139 FWGYRLDDADKT
-151 TAADQEGSAT
+151 TAEDQAGSAT
-161 AAAIKSNKF
+161 AAAINGNRF
-170 VPYTSGDSLLI
+170 VPYTSEDSLLI
-181 GFNIDGTQDI
+181 GFQIDGTQDI

-197 PTEEEIAKC
+197 PTEEEMNKC
-206 GGEDNIYSAFAA
+206 GGEENIYSAFAA
-218 RRDVQP
+218 RREVQP

-240 AGAESTTD
+240 AGAKSTTD
-248 ANTGVKVTGITVKSK
+248 DNTGVKVTGITVKSK

-268 VIAYKGAETT
+268 VIAYKGAAT
-278 FANVSDQ
+278 FENVSDQ
-285 LIVDKYADEVK
+285 LIVDKYEK
-296 EAALYKDLVV
+296 PETEAALYKDLVV
-306 KQRAASSTSLTDNLV
+306 KQRTLGAPLTDNLV
-321 DLDPVTPK
+321 DLEPVTPK
-329 WNNGMAMATQVGE
+329 WNNGMALATQVGE

-352 EITINLKQKVQVKG
+352 DITINLQQKVQVKG
-366 DKGHPTDPD
+366 DKNSPVDPD
-375 DFQEKEY
+375 DFQTKDY
-382 TYTADLKNTVNPE
+382 TYTAELKNTVNPE

-407 ITVYGLSEIQI
+407 ITVYGLSEIKI

-437 ETFGATTTNNAYEW
+437 ETFGATTANNAYEW
-451 AEIADPT
+451 VALEGDPT
-458 TTGATVEPTTYA
+458 LTGATAETTTYESL
-470 TVEALKAAVA
+470 EALQAAVA

-491 VGSTETDWTYYQ
+491 VGADGTWTYYQ
-503 CKVKVVT
+503 CKVKT
-510 PAPTVKYEFDTY
+510 TTPAPAPTVTY
-522 EFQEGDVVEAGEF
+522 TFEEYTLQETDAPEADVFTNFEELNTSG
-535 ADLDALKDA
+535 KN
-544 VTADDTTEG
+544 TEENDG
-553 KIYKVGTSEPYS
+553 KIYKVGSSDPYT
-565 YYKVTKHVTGA
+565 YYKVTKHTTGE

>member
-1 MIVADFRSI
+1 
-10 MKKLFLMGAVAS
+10 MGAVAS

-95 FGEDPIYENT
+95 FGDDPIYENT

-114 SGIATELVEGVPQ
+114 SGIASELDEHGVAQ

-139 FWGYRLDDADAT
+139 FWGYRLDDADV
-151 TAADQEGSAT
+151 TAAGDQDGSAT
-161 AAAIKSNKF
+161 AAAIKSGHF
-170 VPYTSGDSLLI
+170 VPYTSEDSLLI
-181 GFNIDGTQDI
+181 GFQIDGTQDI

-197 PTEEEIAKC
+197 PTEEEKNKC
-206 GGEDNIYSAFAA
+206 GGEENIYSAFAA

-268 VIAYKGAETT
+268 VIAYKGAAAFE
-278 FANVSDQ
+278 NVSDQ
-285 LIVDKYADEVK
+285 LIVDKYVDEEK

-306 KQRAASSTSLTDNLV
+306 KQRTAGAPLTDNLE
-321 DLDPVTPK
+321 DLAPVTPK
-329 WNNGMAMATQVGE
+329 WNNGMALATQVGE

-352 EITINLKQKVQVKG
+352 DITINLQQKVQVKG
-366 DKGHPTDPD
+366 DKSSPVDPD
-375 DFQEKEY
+375 DFQTKDY
-382 TYTADLKNTVNPE
+382 TYTAELKNTVNPD

-407 ITVYGLSEIQI
+407 ITVYGLSEIKI

-437 ETFGATTTNNAYEW
+437 ETFGATTANNAYEW
-451 AEIADPT
+451 ALLDAEP
-458 TTGATVEPTTYA
+458 TGATVEPTTYA

-491 VGSTETDWTYYQ
+491 VGSTETGWTYYQ

>member
-1 MIVADFRSI
+1 

-43 GLQQI
+43 GLQKI

-63 GTVGAVGAE
+63 GTVGAVGE
-72 NNTWAKQTVNVYMLN
+72 KENTWAKQTVNVYMLN

-95 FGEDPIYENT
+95 FGDDPIYENT

-114 SGIATELVEGVPQ
+114 SGIATELVENVPQ

-139 FWGYRLDDADAT
+139 FWGYRLDDADV
-151 TAADQEGSAT
+151 TAAGDQDGSAT

-197 PTEEEIAKC
+197 PTEEEINKC
-206 GGEDNIYSAFAA
+206 GGEENIYSAFAA
-218 RRDVQP
+218 RREVQP

-240 AGAESTTD
+240 DGKKTETTD
-248 ANTGVKVTGITVKSK
+248 EDKAVKVTGITVKSK

-268 VIAYKGAETT
+268 VIAYQGEATT

-285 LIVDKYADEVK
+285 LIVDKDADAEK
-296 EAALYKDLVV
+296 DAALLKELKVM
-306 KQRAASSTSLTDNLV
+306 KRADGAALTDKLI
-321 DLDPVTPK
+321 DLTPVTPK

-352 EITINLKQKVQVKG
+352 EITINLEQKVQVKG
-366 DKGHPTDPD
+366 DKNSPTPD
-375 DFQEKEY
+375 DFQTKEY
-382 TYTADLKNTVNPE
+382 TYNADLKNTVNPE

-407 ITVYGLSEIQI
+407 ITVYGLSEIVI
-418 TTTLIPWKDGGNI
+418 TTTLTPWKDGGNI

-437 ETFGATTTNNAYEW
+437 ETFGATTANNAYEW

-458 TTGATVEPTTYA
+458 GATVEPTIEPITYA
-470 TVEALKAAVA
+470 SVEELKAAVA

-491 VGSTETDWTYYQ
+491 VGSTETGWTYYQ

>member
-1 MIVADFRSI
+1 

-43 GLQQI
+43 GRMQI

-63 GTVGAVGAE
+63 GTVGAVGE
-72 NNTWAKQTVNVYMLN
+72 KGNTWAKQTVNVYMLN

-95 FGEDPIYENT
+95 FGTDPIYENA
-105 VLTTPADNA
+105 VLTTPDGNA
-114 SGIATELVEGVPQ
+114 SGIATEFDTDGATPL
-127 YKYYPTTKTAFD
+127 YKYYPTDKNAFD
-139 FWGYRLDDADAT
+139 FWGYRLDDANDT
-151 TAADQEGSAT
+151 TATDQDGSAT
-161 AAAIKSNKF
+161 AAAIKNNKF

-181 GFNIDGTQDI
+181 GFKIDGTQDI

-197 PTEEEIAKC
+197 PTEEEINKC
-206 GGEDNIYSAFAA
+206 GGETNIYSAYAA

-268 VIAYKGAETT
+268 VIAYQGEATT

-306 KQRAASSTSLTDNLV
+306 KQRGATAALTENLEA
-321 DLDPVTPK
+321 LEPVTPK
-329 WNNGMAMATQVGE
+329 WNNGMALATQVGE

-366 DKGHPTDPD
+366 DKNHPNEAT

-382 TYTADLKNTVNPE
+382 KYVADLKNTVNPD

-437 ETFGATTTNNAYEW
+437 ETFGATTANNAYEW

-458 TTGATVEPTTYA
+458 TSGATVELTTYA
-470 TVEALKAAVA
+470 TVEELKAAVA

-491 VGSTETDWTYYQ
+491 VGSTETGWTYYQ

-510 PAPTVKYEFDTY
+510 PAPAATFTFEEYTLQGTDTP
-522 EFQEGDVVEAGEF
+522 EADVF
-535 ADLDALKDA
+535 TDLDELNASGKN
-544 VTADDTTEG
+544 VEENMG
-553 KIYKVGTSEPYS
+553 KIYKVGTSDPYT
-565 YYKVTKHVTGA
+565 YYIVKKQVGA

>member
-1 MIVADFRSI
+1 
-10 MKKLFLMGAVAS
+10 MGAVAS

-63 GTVGAVGAE
+63 GTVGAVGE
-72 NNTWAKQTVNVYMLN
+72 KENTWANQTVNVYMLN
-87 KGTLDLAK
+87 KGTLELAK
-95 FGEDPIYENT
+95 FGEDPIYDNT

-114 SGIATELVEGVPQ
+114 SGIATELDEHGVAQ

-139 FWGYRLDDADAT
+139 FWGYRLDDANDT
-151 TAADQEGSAT
+151 TATDQDGSAT
-161 AAAIKSNKF
+161 AAAIKNNKF

-181 GFNIDGTQDI
+181 GFKIDGTQDI

-197 PTEEEIAKC
+197 PTEDEIIKC
-206 GGEDNIYSAFAA
+206 GGKDNIYSAFAA

-240 AGAESTTD
+240 DGKKTETTD
-248 ANTGVKVTGITVKSK
+248 PDKAVKVTGITVKSK

-268 VIAYKGAETT
+268 VIAYQGAKTT
-278 FANVSDQ
+278 FENVSDQ
-285 LIVDKYADEVK
+285 LIVDKDADSEK
-296 EAALYKDLVV
+296 DAALLKELKV
-306 KQRAASSTSLTDNLV
+306 KQRESASSPLTDNLV
-321 DLDPVTPK
+321 DLKPVTPK

-366 DKGHPTDPD
+366 DNGTPQEG
-375 DFQEKEY
+375 DFEEKEY
-382 TYTADLKNTVNPE
+382 TYEADLKNTVNQE

-418 TTTLIPWKDGGNI
+418 TTTLTPWKDGGNI

-437 ETFGATTTNNAYEW
+437 ETFGATTTNNDYEW
-451 AEIADPT
+451 AKIADPT
-458 TTGATVEPTTYA
+458 GTPSVKVEETTYA
-470 TVEALKAAVA
+470 TVDDLKAAVA

-491 VGSTETDWTYYQ
+491 VGTGDPYEYYQ

-510 PAPTVKYEFDTY
+510 PAPTPTVTFELTDYTTSYNEESDPIAYTY
-522 EFQEGDVVEAGEF
+522 KNYPELEEAGV
-535 ADLDALKDA
+535 A
-544 VTADDTTEG
+544 TAENEG
-553 KIYKVGTSEPYS
+553 KIYQVGTSDPYT
-565 YYKVTKHVTGA
+565 YYKVTKHTSGE

>member
-1 MIVADFRSI
+1 

-43 GLQQI
+43 GLQKI

-63 GTVGAVGAE
+63 GTVGAVGE
-72 NNTWAKQTVNVYMLN
+72 KENTWAKQTVNVYMLN

-114 SGIATELVEGVPQ
+114 SGIATELVGGVAQ

-170 VPYTSGDSLLI
+170 FPYTSGDSLLI

-197 PTEEEIAKC
+197 PTQEEIAKC
-206 GGEDNIYSAFAA
+206 GGEANIYSAFAA
-218 RRDVQP
+218 RREVQP

-240 AGAESTTD
+240 DGKKTETTD
-248 ANTGVKVTGITVKSK
+248 EDKAVKVTGITVKSK

-268 VIAYKGAETT
+268 VIAYQGEATT

-285 LIVDKYADEVK
+285 LIVDKDADAEK
-296 EAALYKDLVV
+296 DAALLKELKVM
-306 KQRAASSTSLTDNLV
+306 KRADGAALTDKLV
-321 DLDPVTPK
+321 DLTPVTPK

-352 EITINLKQKVQVKG
+352 EITINLEQKVQVKG
-366 DKGHPTDPD
+366 DKNSPTPD
-375 DFQEKEY
+375 DFQTKEY
-382 TYTADLKNTVNPE
+382 TYNADLKNTVNPE

-418 TTTLIPWKDGGNI
+418 TTTLTPWKDGGNI

-437 ETFGATTTNNAYEW
+437 ETFGATTANNAYEW
-451 AEIADPT
+451 VALEGDPT
-458 TTGATVEPTTYA
+458 LTGATAEKTTYESL
-470 TVEALKAAVA
+470 EALQKAVA

-491 VGSTETDWTYYQ
+491 VGSTETGWTYYQ
-503 CKVKVVT
+503 CKVKAT
-510 PAPTVKYEFDTY
+510 TPAPAPTVTFEFDTY
-522 EFQEGDVVEAGEF
+522 TFQEGVDTAEEPAYDTIE
-535 ADLDALKDA
+535 LLKDA
-544 VTADDTTEG
+544 VTPSETTEG
-553 KIYKVGTSEPYS
+553 KIYKVGTGEPYT
-565 YYKVTKHVTGA
+565 YYKVTKHTTGE

>member
-1 MIVADFRSI
+1 
-10 MKKLFLMGAVAS
+10 MGAVAS

-63 GTVGAVGAE
+63 GTVGAVGE
-72 NNTWAKQTVNVYMLN
+72 KENTWANQTVNVYMLN

-95 FGEDPIYENT
+95 FGDDPIYDNT

-114 SGIATELVEGVPQ
+114 SGIATELVEGKAQ

-139 FWGYRLDDADAT
+139 FWGYRLDDANKAT
-151 TAADQEGSAT
+151 GIEDQEGTDSKVAVT
-161 AAAIKSNKF
+161 SGEF

-181 GFNIDGTQDI
+181 GFKIDGTQDI

-197 PTEEEIAKC
+197 PTEEEITKC

-218 RRDVQP
+218 RREVQP

-240 AGAESTTD
+240 AGAESTT
-248 ANTGVKVTGITVKSK
+248 NTKTGVNVTGITVKSK

-268 VIAYKGAETT
+268 VIAYQGEATT

-285 LIVDKYADEVK
+285 LIVDKDADAEK
-296 EAALYKDLVV
+296 DAALLKELKVMQRDGSNLNADLVAL
-306 KQRAASSTSLTDNLV
+306 Q
-321 DLDPVTPK
+321 PVTPK
-329 WNNGMAMATQVGE
+329 WNNGMALATQVGE

-352 EITINLKQKVQVKG
+352 EITINLKQRVQVKG
-366 DKGHPTDPD
+366 DKNSPNEET
-375 DFQEKEY
+375 DFQDKEY

-407 ITVYGLSEIQI
+407 ITVYGLSEIKI

-437 ETFGATTTNNAYEW
+437 ETFGATTANNAYEW
-451 AEIADPT
+451 VKLDSKPA
-458 TTGATVEPTTYA
+458 GATFEPTPYA
-470 TVEALKAAVA
+470 TVDDLKAAVA

-491 VGSTETDWTYYQ
+491 VGTGDPYEYYQ

-510 PAPTVKYEFDTY
+510 PAPTPTVTFELTDYTTSFNEESDAIAGTY
-522 EFQEGDVVEAGEF
+522 TNFSELEEAGVAKEENV
-535 ADLDALKDA
+535 D
-544 VTADDTTEG
+544 
-553 KIYKVGTSEPYS
+553 KIYKVGTVESGYT
-565 YYKVTKHVTGA
+565 YYKVTKKTSGE

>member
-1 MIVADFRSI
+1 

-72 NNTWAKQTVNVYMLN
+72 NNKWAGQAVNVYMLN
-87 KGTLDLAK
+87 KGTLDLAM
-95 FGEDPIYENT
+95 FGEDPIYDNT
-105 VLTTPADNA
+105 VLTTPNGNA
-114 SGIATELVEGVPQ
+114 SGIATELDEHGVAQ
-127 YKYYPTTKTAFD
+127 YKYYPTTTTAFD
-139 FWGYRLDDADAT
+139 FWGYRLDDANDT
-151 TAADQEGSAT
+151 TATDQEGSAT
-161 AAAIKSNKF
+161 AAAIDNNKF
-170 VPYTSGDSLLI
+170 VPYISSDSLLI
-181 GFNIDGTQDI
+181 GFKIDGTQDI

-197 PTEEEIAKC
+197 PTGEEITKC
-206 GGEDNIYSAFAA
+206 GGADNIYSAFAA

-240 AGAESTTD
+240 DGKKTETTD
-248 ANTGVKVTGITVKSK
+248 LDKAVKVTGITVKSK

-268 VIAYKGAETT
+268 VIAYQGAETT
-278 FANVSDQ
+278 FENVSDQ
-285 LIVDKYADEVK
+285 LIVDKDADSEK
-296 EAALYKDLVV
+296 DAALLKELKV
-306 KQRAASSTSLTDNLV
+306 KQRAEGAPLTQNLE
-321 DLDPVTPK
+321 DLTPVTPK

-342 ALLAIPADKY
+342 ALLAIPAEKY

-366 DKGHPTDPD
+366 NKGTPQEG
-375 DFQEKEY
+375 DFEEKEY
-382 TYTADLKNTVNPE
+382 TYEADLKNTVNPE

-437 ETFGATTTNNAYEW
+437 ETFGETTTNNAYEW

-458 TTGATVEPTTYA
+458 STPSVKVEETTYA
-470 TVEALKAAVA
+470 TVDDLKAAVA

-491 VGSTETDWTYYQ
+491 VGSEGSWKYYQ
-503 CKVKVVT
+503 CKVKATT
-510 PAPTVKYEFDTY
+510 PAPTPTVTY
-522 EFQEGDVVEAGEF
+522 ELTDYTASYNVESDVIAGTYENLTKLEEAGVAKE
-535 ADLDALKDA
+535 
-544 VTADDTTEG
+544 ENEN
-553 KIYKVGTSEPYS
+553 KIYKVGTEESGYT
-565 YYKVTKHVTGA
+565 YFKVTKHTSGE

>member
-1 MIVADFRSI
+1 

-43 GLQQI
+43 GLQKI

-63 GTVGAVGAE
+63 GTVGAVGE
-72 NNTWAKQTVNVYMLN
+72 KENTWAKQTVNVYMLN
-87 KGTLDLAK
+87 KGTLDLAM
-95 FGEDPIYENT
+95 FGTTDPKPIYDNT

-114 SGIATELVEGVPQ
+114 SGIASGIASELDENGVAQ
-127 YKYYPTTKTAFD
+127 YKYYPTTNTAFD
-139 FWGYRLDDADAT
+139 FWGYRLDDANDAT
-151 TAADQEGSAT
+151 GIEDQEGTDSKVAVT
-161 AAAIKSNKF
+161 SGQY

-181 GFNIDGTQDI
+181 GFKIDGTQDI

-206 GGEDNIYSAFAA
+206 GGENNIYSAFAA
-218 RRDVQP
+218 RREVQP

-240 AGAESTTD
+240 DGKKTETTD
-248 ANTGVKVTGITVKSK
+248 PDKAVKVTGITVKSK

-268 VIAYKGAETT
+268 VIAYQGEATT

-285 LIVDKYADEVK
+285 LIVDKDADAEK
-296 EAALYKDLVV
+296 DAALLKELKVKQREDGAPLTKDLVD
-306 KQRAASSTSLTDNLV
+306 LT
-321 DLDPVTPK
+321 PVTPK

-342 ALLAIPADKY
+342 ALLAIPANEYK
-352 EITINLKQKVQVKG
+352 ITINLEQKVQVKG
-366 DKGHPTDPD
+366 DKLNPQEG
-375 DFQEKEY
+375 DFEVKEY
-382 TYTADLKNTVNPE
+382 TYNADLKNTVNPE

-407 ITVYGLSEIQI
+407 ITVYGLSEIVI
-418 TTTLIPWKDGGNI
+418 TTTLTPWKDGGNI

-437 ETFGATTTNNAYEW
+437 ETFGATTANNAYEW
-451 AEIADPT
+451 ALLDAEP
-458 TTGATVEPTTYA
+458 TGATVEPTPYA
-470 TVEALKAAVA
+470 TVDDLKAAVA

-491 VGSTETDWTYYQ
+491 VGSEGSWTYYQ

-510 PAPTVKYEFDTY
+510 PPAPAATY
-522 EFQEGDVVEAGEF
+522 TLETYTFQEGVDNVEASYDTKEL
-535 ADLDALKDA
+535 LDAA
-544 VTADDTTEG
+544 GVATEANVD
-553 KIYKVGTSEPYS
+553 KIYKVGTTEPYT
-565 YYKVTKHVTGA
+565 YYIVKKQVGA

>member
-1 MIVADFRSI
+1 
-10 MKKLFLMGAVAS
+10 MGAVAS

-43 GLQQI
+43 GLQKI

-63 GTVGAVGAE
+63 GTVGAVGE
-72 NNTWAKQTVNVYMLN
+72 KENTWAKQTVNVYMLN

-114 SGIATELVEGVPQ
+114 SGIATELVGGVAQ

-139 FWGYRLDDADAT
+139 FWGYRLDDADV
-151 TAADQEGSAT
+151 TAAAEQEGSEN
-161 AAAIKSNKF
+161 AAAIKGNKF

-218 RRDVQP
+218 RREVQP

-240 AGAESTTD
+240 DGKKTETTD
-248 ANTGVKVTGITVKSK
+248 PDKAVKVTGITVKSK

-268 VIAYKGAETT
+268 VIAYKGAAAFE
-278 FANVSDQ
+278 NVSDQ
-285 LIVDKYADEVK
+285 LIVDKDADTEK
-296 EAALYKDLVV
+296 DAALLKELEV
-306 KQRAASSTSLTDNLV
+306 KQRADGAPLTQNLEA
-321 DLDPVTPK
+321 LEPVTPA

-366 DKGHPTDPD
+366 DKLNPQDG
-375 DFQEKEY
+375 DFEEKPY

-418 TTTLIPWKDGGNI
+418 TTTLTPWKDGGNI

-437 ETFGATTTNNAYEW
+437 ETFGATTANKAYEW
-451 AEIADPT
+451 AEIADPSST
-458 TTGATVEPTTYA
+458 PGVKVEETTYA
-470 TVEALKAAVA
+470 TVDDLKAAVA

-491 VGSTETDWTYYQ
+491 VGSDATWTYYQ

-510 PAPTVKYEFDTY
+510 PPAPAATYTFDEYT
-522 EFQEGDVVEAGEF
+522 FQEGDAVEATYGTKEE
-535 ADLDALKDA
+535 LENA
-544 VTADDTTEG
+544 VTANADTEN
-553 KIYKVGTSEPYS
+553 KIYKVGTDPDVK
-565 YYKVTKHVTGA
+565 YYKVTKHVAGA